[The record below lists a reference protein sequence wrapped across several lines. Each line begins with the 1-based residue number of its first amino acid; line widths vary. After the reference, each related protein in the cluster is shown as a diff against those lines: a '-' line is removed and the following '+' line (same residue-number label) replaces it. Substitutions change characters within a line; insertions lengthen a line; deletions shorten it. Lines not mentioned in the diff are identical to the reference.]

1 MKFDVSKLK
10 ELNELDFEQIAI
22 WPHEVRIV
30 VAAFVAIL
38 VGALSYYLL
47 VSPKL
52 PIQDAA
58 ELKEQELKL
67 QFEAKYRIAANLD
80 AYEAQ
85 LKQIRE
91 DFSSMLKSLPTS
103 NETPGLL
110 DDITYVGTASGLTF
124 ELLNWQQEVPK
135 EFYTELPIEME
146 VSGGYHNFGEFVAK
160 VADLPRIVTLHDFEI
175 KRQPTAYRLNFRRR
189 LIAPKAPQNLKE
201 MKNDPIVFIS
211 HNAIFDSGLFAA
223 ARRFT
228 GLHTKR

>member
-10 ELNELDFEQIAI
+10 ELNEFDFEQIAI

-175 KRQPTAYRLNFRRR
+175 KRQPNGLSLKLQAKTYRSESASELEGDE
-189 LIAPKAPQNLKE
+189 K
-201 MKNDPIVFIS
+201 
-211 HNAIFDSGLFAA
+211 
-223 ARRFT
+223 
-228 GLHTKR
+228 